1 MEERVRMI
9 PVKPSQAGIDAMNK
23 VLENGG
29 TACIRT
35 VVRITML
42 SKEHI
47 GYVTLAKDGRSFLA
61 GYNRKETILP
71 GYLWV
76 QAGA

>member
-1 MEERVRMI
+1 MKMVQVE
-9 PVKPSQAGIDAMNK
+9 PSQAGIDAMNK

-35 VVRITML
+35 VLRITML
-42 SKEHI
+42 SKKHI
-47 GYVTLAKDGRSFLA
+47 GYVTLARDGQSFLA
-61 GYNRKETILP
+61 GYGRKETVLP

-76 QAGA
+76 QVEA